1 MSVVLPIIRSSA
13 VYFGFVFG
21 AGFLLG
27 MVRIPFLVPRFGER
41 VAELAEMP
49 LMLMVI
55 FFAAGYVERR
65 YRGSISAKGWILVGA
80 IALSM
85 LLFAEFLLAVVL
97 VGGDLAGY
105 IASRDPV
112 SGSVYIAMLM
122 LFSAMPWLRCRA

>member
-1 MSVVLPIIRSSA
+1 MA
-13 VYFGFVFG
+13 YFGIVFG

-65 YRGSISAKGWILVGA
+65 YRVSISSIGWILVGA

-97 VGGDLAGY
+97 VGGELAGY

-122 LFSAMPWLRCRA
+122 LFFAMPWLRCRA

>member
-1 MSVVLPIIRSSA
+1 MRIVFPIIRSSVA
-13 VYFGFVFG
+13 YFGIVFG

-65 YRGSISAKGWILVGA
+65 YRVSISSIGWILVGA

-97 VGGDLAGY
+97 VGGELAGY

-122 LFSAMPWLRCRA
+122 LFFAMPWLRCRA